1 MQQHIA
7 ERLSALNLQH
17 YEFSDDSHLHA
28 GHAGNTGGGHYRI
41 LVVSEAFNGHSRLAR
56 QRMIQEPLQDFFA
69 QGVIHALSIRAL
81 TPGEY
86 AAR

>member
-28 GHAGNTGGGHYRI
+28 GHADNTGGGHYRI
-41 LVVSEAFNGHSRLAR
+41 LVVSEAFNGRSRLAR
-56 QRMIQEPLQDFFA
+56 QRMIQTPLQDLFS

-86 AAR
+86 AAC